1 MKKNIIL
8 SSFKESF
15 KAIKKNKMVF
25 LVLFLLQLLFF
36 SLIFFV
42 NLYYQPKI
50 MDSVINVM
58 DYVSKQNPE
67 DGKNILGD
75 DPLMIHRNYEN
86 MVYNLRLLAVW
97 CFFIFVFV
105 NGSIFY
111 LISKLIYDKKFNFKI
126 CFEKYREN
134 TKEFLT
140 YLLKFGIACL
150 IFFLLIFSFL
160 YSTFKGSLFSMV
172 NSLGSFNP
180 ASLLIAFA
188 LAYFMYILFSLL
200 YKVKKNTFKKLF
212 KIGIKK
218 AHIILLAYFIN
229 LVIILILFLLITFLI
244 EVNLILITLV
254 ILLSILAFVWSKIF
268 LVSVVKKLG

>member
-1 MKKNIIL
+1 MKNNIIF
-8 SSFKESF
+8 SSIKESF
-15 KAIKKNKMVF
+15 KTIKKNKMVF

-36 SLIFFV
+36 SLMFFV

-67 DGKNILGD
+67 DGENILGE
-75 DPLMIHRNYEN
+75 DPLMIHRNYED
-86 MVYNLRLLAVW
+86 MFYNLRLMAVW

-126 CFEKYREN
+126 CFEKGKEN
-134 TKEFLT
+134 TKEFFI
-140 YLLKFGIACL
+140 YLLKFGVACL

-160 YSTFKGSLFSMV
+160 YSTFKGSLFSIV
-172 NSLGSFNP
+172 NSIGLFN
-180 ASLLIAFA
+180 AGYLLIVFA
-188 LAYFMYILFSLL
+188 LAYFMYLAFSLL
-200 YKVKKNTFKKLF
+200 YKIKKNIFRKLF
-212 KIGIKK
+212 DVGIKK
-218 AHIILLAYFIN
+218 THIILLTYLIN
-229 LVIILILFLLITFLI
+229 LVIILILFLLVTLLI
-244 EVNLILITLV
+244 EANLILITLV

-268 LVSVVKKLG
+268 LVIVVEKLS

>member
-1 MKKNIIL
+1 MKKKIIF

-15 KAIKKNKMVF
+15 KTIKKNRMVF

-36 SLIFFV
+36 SLMFFV

-58 DYVSKQNPE
+58 DYVSKQNPA
-67 DGKNILGD
+67 DGETILGE
-75 DPLMIHRNYEN
+75 DPLMIHNNYEE
-86 MVYNLRLLAVW
+86 MVYNLSLLAVW

-111 LISKLIYDKKFNFKI
+111 LISKLIYDKNFNFKI
-126 CFEKYREN
+126 CFEKYKEN
-134 TKEFLT
+134 TKEFFV
-140 YLLKFGIACL
+140 YLLKFGIVCL
-150 IFFLLIFSFL
+150 IFFLLIFLFL

-172 NSLGSFNP
+172 NSIGSFNP
-180 ASLLIAFA
+180 ASLLIAVV
-188 LAYFMYILFSLL
+188 LAYFMYISFSLL
-200 YKVKKNTFKKLF
+200 YKVKKNIFRKLF
-212 KIGIKK
+212 DVGAKK
-218 AHIILLAYFIN
+218 AHIILLTYFIN
-229 LVIILILFLLITFLI
+229 LVIILILFLLITLLI
-244 EVNLILITLV
+244 EANLILITLV

>member
-1 MKKNIIL
+1 
-8 SSFKESF
+8 
-15 KAIKKNKMVF
+15 MVF

-36 SLIFFV
+36 SSIFLV

-50 MDSVINVM
+50 IDSVINVM

-67 DGKNILGD
+67 DGGNVLGD
-75 DPLMIHRNYEN
+75 DPLMIHMNYEN
-86 MVYNLRLLAVW
+86 MVYNMRLLAVW

-111 LISKLIYDKKFNFKI
+111 LISKLVYDKKFNFKI

-134 TKEFLT
+134 TKEFLA
-140 YLLKFGIACL
+140 YLLKFGVACL

-160 YSTFKGSLFSMV
+160 YSTFKGSLFNML
-172 NSLGSFNP
+172 NSISSFNP
-180 ASLLIAFA
+180 ASLLIAVV
-188 LAYFMYILFSLL
+188 LAYFMYLAFSLL
-200 YKVKKNTFKKLF
+200 YKTKNIFKELF
-212 KIGIKK
+212 NIGIKK
-218 AHIILLAYFIN
+218 AHIILLTYLIN

-244 EVNLILITLV
+244 EINLILITLI
-254 ILLSILAFVWSKIF
+254 ILLSMLAFVWSKIF